1 MMIRRSFA
9 GRAYLAAGIGLTLW
23 IGALSLAIPAAAAQL
38 HWSLAWAA
46 LDSAEAAAL
55 LGTGRLLL
63 RGDRRCAFTALAAAV
78 LLTCDAGI
86 DISTSV
92 PGVDRWFAVLEA
104 AFVEMPAAALSIA
117 LAVRVL
123 AGRAPFVPDPEES

>member
-23 IGALSLAIPAAAAQL
+23 IGALTLAVPAAAAQL

-46 LDSAEAAAL
+46 LDGAEATAL
-55 LGTGRLLL
+55 LGTGWLLL
-63 RGDRRCAFTALAAAV
+63 RGDRRCAFTALAFAV
-78 LLTCDAGI
+78 LVTCDASI

-92 PGVDRWFAVLEA
+92 PGVDRWFALLEA
-104 AFVEMPAAALSIA
+104 AFAEIPAAALSVA

-123 AGRAPFVPDPEES
+123 AGRAPSVPNPEES